1 MENNSKNSLISLK
14 VISITLLVSFACL
27 AVGCGTREEVLLSGQ
42 TMGTTYHI
50 TLVGVSLKP
59 KDLKT
64 KIEMRLDAISQ
75 SMSTYRKDSE
85 ISRFN
90 HLKNSGEKFPVSGD
104 FWQVMTVARK
114 IYRLTDGA
122 WDGTVWPLVNLWGFG
137 NTQNKFRVPEKT
149 DIQALLADI
158 GFNQIGFA
166 PDHHLIKHKAA
177 LSLDLA
183 SIAKGYAVD
192 QVAALIRKDG
202 INDFLVEI
210 GGEIFASG
218 VRKDGQPWRIGINQP
233 KKNAPIDQAYKVVNL
248 QDKAFATSGDY
259 RIFFEMD
266 GRRFAHIIDPR
277 TGYPA
282 TSGVVSA
289 SIVAGNCTFA
299 DGLATALVVLG
310 PAEGLALVNRLA
322 DVECLIIMEKQDG
335 TLADYYSDNFKTYL
349 VH

>member
-1 MENNSKNSLISLK
+1 MASVTFDFFLSLLK
-14 VISITLLVSFACL
+14 TFLLIFGTLVI
-27 AVGCGTREEVLLSGQ
+27 VGCGSKQEVLLSGQ

-50 TLVGVSLKP
+50 TLVAAHLKP

-64 KIEMRLDAISQ
+64 KIDMRLDAINQ

-90 HLKNSGEKFPVSGD
+90 DLKNTGEKFHVSGD

-114 IYRLTDGA
+114 IYQLTDGA

-137 NTQNKFRVPEKT
+137 NTPNAFRIPEKS
-149 DIQALLADI
+149 DIQALLAEM
-158 GFNQIGFA
+158 GFHRIGFA
-166 PDHHLIKHKAA
+166 PDRHLTKHKAA

-192 QVAALIRKDG
+192 QVADLIRKEGVD
-202 INDFLVEI
+202 NFLVEI
-210 GGEIFASG
+210 GGEVFASG
-218 VRKDGQPWRIGINQP
+218 VRKDGNCWRIGINQP
-233 KKNAPIDQAYKVVNL
+233 LKNAPIDQVYKVVNL

-259 RIFFEMD
+259 RIFYEID

-310 PAEGLALVNRLA
+310 PAKGLGLVNRLA
-322 DVECLIIMEKQDG
+322 DVECLIIVQKSDG
-335 TLADYYSDNFKTYL
+335 TLVNYYSDNFKAYL
-349 VH
+349 